1 MRDLILLA
9 ALLGVIP
16 LILRTPVVGLLVWIW
31 ITLMNPQREVYGAMQ
46 GFEIN
51 MYVAVLTAMAWAGS
65 KERKVV
71 PLNLLTIAFLLFAAW
86 TCVTTYS
93 AVYRPYSYPLWDR
106 TMKSLVLAF
115 AVMTLATTRARIQGV
130 LWMMVLSIGY
140 YTVKGSGFVLL
151 TGGRNHV
158 YGPENTMIADNNSLG
173 LILVVLLPLMIYLRQ
188 TTRVGA
194 TRMVMLGVIVCDILA
209 IFGTYSRGALVA
221 LAAAGAANAVRSRSG
236 VLLVLLGAILVGVV
250 PTFMPASW
258 TQRMSTIQS
267 ADKDESFNGRISAWK
282 TSYHIAVARPLVGGG
297 FSSIDNTQVVQ
308 QFPTPGGLTEGK
320 AAHSIYFQVL
330 GDHGFVGFGL
340 YLFILVATWLNTFMV
355 LNASSTRP
363 DLAWAAQL
371 ARMMQVSLVAFLV
384 GGAALS
390 MAYYDGILI
399 LYALTASLAEVARR
413 PAGQDA
419 GDMTAPRWRRAAS
432 APARARV
439 AA

>member
-1 MRDLILLA
+1 VRDLILLA

-31 ITLMNPQREVYGAMQ
+31 ITLMNPQREVYGALQ
-46 GFEIN
+46 GFQLN
-51 MYVAVLTAMAWAGS
+51 MYIAALTAMAWAVS

-71 PLNLLTIAFLLFAAW
+71 PLNLLTMAFLLFAAW
-86 TCVTTYS
+86 TCLTTYN
-93 AVYRPYSYPLWDR
+93 AVVRPYSYPLWDR

-115 AVMTLATTRARIQGV
+115 AVMTLANSRARIQGV

-140 YTVKGSGFVLL
+140 YTVKGAGFVLL
-151 TGGRNHV
+151 TGGHNHV

-173 LILVVLLPLMIYLRQ
+173 LILIVLLPLMNYLRV

-194 TRMVMLGVIVCDILA
+194 TRLVMLGVIVCDFLA

-236 VLLVLLGAILVGVV
+236 ILLVLLGAVLVAFV
-250 PTFMPASW
+250 PAFLPSGW
-258 TQRMSTIQS
+258 TERMSTIQS

-282 TSYHIAVARPLVGGG
+282 TSYHIAASRPLGGG

-308 QFPTPGGLTEGK
+308 QFATPGGLTEGK

-330 GDHGFVGFGL
+330 GDHGFVGFAL
-340 YLFILVATWLNTFMV
+340 YLFVLAAAWVNTFSV
-355 LNASSTRP
+355 LNASRARP
-363 DLAWAAQL
+363 DLAWAGQL
-371 ARMMQVSLVAFLV
+371 ARMIQVSLVAFLV

-399 LYALTASLAEVARR
+399 LFALTASLLQVARK
-413 PAGQDA
+413 PATRDA
-419 GDMTAPRWRRAAS
+419 DAAAPRWRQAEAAPS
-432 APARARV
+432 PEPA